1 MTEAVSC
8 APTVT
13 LWHNGGNRYA
23 STQEHRMSLDQ
34 APPLKA
40 LDAPITFTVWYD
52 YI

>member
-1 MTEAVSC
+1 MASPDPS
-8 APTVT
+8 AFRPA